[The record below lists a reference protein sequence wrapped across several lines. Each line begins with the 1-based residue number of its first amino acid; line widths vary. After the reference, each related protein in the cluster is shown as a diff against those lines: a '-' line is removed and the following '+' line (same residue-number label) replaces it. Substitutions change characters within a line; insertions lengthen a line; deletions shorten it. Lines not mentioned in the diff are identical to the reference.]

1 MGDTISLN
9 STTPEAVTAALA
21 TGPSSQTPPVEPTDP
36 SRPAWLPEKFKSPE
50 DMANAYKELE
60 TKLGSNASLP
70 PTPPPS
76 ADPQPTTDVNK
87 IPDAPT
93 ADQTAAKE
101 TVEAVGLD
109 FTKLGEEYQT
119 SGSLSDATYKTLE
132 SKGIPKDVVDAY
144 IAGQT
149 ALAEKSQQEIYGT
162 IGGADNYKAM
172 LAWAVTGVSEE
183 AKAAYNDAVQSGNT
197 NTAKLAVQG
206 LYAQYTATNG
216 KAPNLLQ
223 GNNGAASAN
232 AGAFQSYYEVT
243 LAMSEK
249 DSLGRTRYQVDP
261 AYRQSVADRLAR
273 SRI

>member
-1 MGDTISLN
+1 MGETLSIN

-21 TGPSSQTPPVEPTDP
+21 TGNPSQTPTETPVDP
-36 SRPAWLPEKFKSPE
+36 SRPTWLPEKFKSPE
-50 DMANAYKELE
+50 DMATAYKELE
-60 TKLGSNASLP
+60 TKLGSSSSLP
-70 PTPPPS
+70 ATTPPS
-76 ADPQPTTDVNK
+76 TDQQTTTDVNK
-87 IPDAPT
+87 IPEAPT

-119 SGSLSDATYKTLE
+119 SGSLSEDTYKTLE

-162 IGGADNYKAM
+162 IGGAENYKAM
-172 LAWAVTGVSEE
+172 LAWAVTGVPE
-183 AKAAYNDAVQSGNT
+183 AAKVAFNEAVQSGNT

-223 GNNGAASAN
+223 GNNGASAN

-249 DSLGRTRYQVDP
+249 DSLGRTKYQVDP
-261 AYRQSVADRLAR
+261 AYRQSVTDRLSR